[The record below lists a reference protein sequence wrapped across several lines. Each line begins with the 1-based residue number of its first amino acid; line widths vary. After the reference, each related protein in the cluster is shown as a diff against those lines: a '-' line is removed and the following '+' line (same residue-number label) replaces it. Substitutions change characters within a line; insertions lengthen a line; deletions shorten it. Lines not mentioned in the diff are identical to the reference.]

1 MYLELSSIGS
11 QGTFGQSFQ
20 KNVIT
25 QKADVVLSDS
35 LLKCLSGGWGVFR
48 LKLVCGCA
56 DTMNYTCMEMSWV
69 LLITGVWSRPARV
82 LFPPNR
88 PAFSRWASP
97 LANGPSVVQQPLS

>member
-82 LFPPNR
+82 LFPPQQ
-88 PAFSRWASP
+88 ASFLKMGLP
-97 LANGPSVVQQPLS
+97 IG